1 MDRASFVVE
10 LAGGLERVLVVV
22 ELETVIVEALNT
34 YFIDKTN
41 YINCKVLAT
50 LNKWTCAQHYL
61 I

>member
-10 LAGGLERVLVVV
+10 LAGELERVLVVV

-41 YINCKVLAT
+41 YTNCKVLAT
-50 LNKWTCAQHYL
+50 LNKWACAQHHF